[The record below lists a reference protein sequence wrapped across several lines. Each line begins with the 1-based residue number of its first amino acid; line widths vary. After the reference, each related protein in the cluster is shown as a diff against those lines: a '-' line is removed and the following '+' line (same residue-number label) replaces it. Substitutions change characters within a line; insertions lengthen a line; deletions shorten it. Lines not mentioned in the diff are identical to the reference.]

1 MRKSR
6 VFDYVCLL
14 FFLFVASKV
23 IKLNIGSFYNGIPF
37 HGNAM
42 FYVVYLLLYFAFAIH
57 IFGDSEQ
64 YFSNYGIYTLIRYR
78 KKSVVYRKYLLLM
91 IQKIIIYDIFK
102 VIFCIL
108 LSKVSFGKLDIDTK
122 NILIFFTLN
131 LFIDFILATMQ
142 TVFEI
147 MLDSRRALC
156 ILGGYY
162 IISLTAVDIMYY
174 YDLKKIPFFFFLNWG
189 MEYRFDAMRE
199 RYFVVMMC
207 LILLLAGWIIIG
219 NRVTEKKDFL

>member
-1 MRKSR
+1 MKKSK
-6 VFDYVCLL
+6 VFDYVCLF

-23 IKLNIGSFYNGIPF
+23 IKLNIGSLYKGIPF

-57 IFGDSEQ
+57 IFGDSEE

-78 KKSVVYRKYLLLM
+78 KKSVVYRKYILLM
-91 IQKIIIYDIFK
+91 IKKIIIYDMLKI
-102 VIFCIL
+102 IFCII
-108 LSKVSFGKLDIDTK
+108 LSKVSFGRLYIDTK
-122 NILIFFTLN
+122 KVLIFFVIN

-147 MLDSRRALC
+147 IWDSRRALC

-162 IISLTAVDIMYY
+162 IISLAGVDVMYY
-174 YDLKKIPFFFFLNWG
+174 YNIKRVPFFFFLNLG
-189 MEYRFDAMRE
+189 MEYRLDTIRE
-199 RYFVVMMC
+199 YYFIVMML
-207 LILLLAGWIIIG
+207 LIILLAGWIIIG
-219 NRVTEKKDFL
+219 NWVTEKKDFL